1 MILGRL
7 PGCAFY
13 ESLTCLFTYENDA
26 CLLLGNSTVLAA
38 FFLRYNL
45 SNRVPCLVP
54 NFWVQFNQSPYAIG
68 TVQHLSIQT
77 IIPVPS
83 FEVSS

>member
-38 FFLRYNL
+38 IFFGTIHPIVFRVKYQIFQPIALRYWY
-45 SNRVPCLVP
+45 V
-54 NFWVQFNQSPYAIG
+54 
-68 TVQHLSIQT
+68 
-77 IIPVPS
+77 
-83 FEVSS
+83 